1 MQLLYDIKN
10 AESEP
15 QRNISIQ
22 TLHLLFMIYFY
33 ITAQKLLYNPYLPL
47 PL

>member
-1 MQLLYDIKN
+1 MILKMQNLN
-10 AESEP
+10 
-15 QRNISIQ
+15 RNETYSVQI
-22 TLHLLFMIYFY
+22 LHLLFMIYFY